1 MLLSRRTLRC
11 FASRDTPELP
21 KPPSPI
27 NEARKAFEKR
37 RLVSL
42 KENFSKLVMIATS
55 DGKELSDFAKELDE
69 LHKKEFGAIFE
80 KSPHRAGKERENIFL
95 EESPEQ

>member
-1 MLLSRRTLRC
+1 MLLSRRALRC
-11 FASRDTPELP
+11 FATRDTPEVP
-21 KPPSPI
+21 KPSPI

-42 KENFSKLVMIATS
+42 KENFSKLVMIATA

-69 LHKKEFGAIFE
+69 LHKKEFSTLFE
-80 KSPHRAGKERENIFL
+80 KAVPQGAKTSENIFL
-95 EESPEQ
+95 EDKPKD